1 MASYPLPCNFAFPF
15 PRKAESTSP
24 SCVSEF
30 DLIQSIKWGGEN
42 FMPISGLALR
52 GVACFCSFSL
62 APLPSPWE
70 GHPQA
75 SLLED
80 ERHVEQGRVPLVALA
95 EANLQALTDSQLQN
109 MPVSPA
115 KISRTT
121 PSALQ
126 TREINSYYIPWRFRG
141 HLLHSVLVATG
152 NSYMVPVLKK
162 KKKKLLI
169 NRKIYQVS

>member
-1 MASYPLPCNFAFPF
+1 M
-15 PRKAESTSP
+15 
-24 SCVSEF
+24 
-30 DLIQSIKWGGEN
+30 
-42 FMPISGLALR
+42 
-52 GVACFCSFSL
+52 
-62 APLPSPWE
+62 
-70 GHPQA
+70 
-75 SLLED
+75 
-80 ERHVEQGRVPLVALA
+80 EQGRVPLVALA

-162 KKKKLLI
+162 KKKKAFNQSEDISSLI
-169 NRKIYQVS
+169 MLDSEQRQEK